1 MSQES
6 RLVVLVDGRP
16 LPDDEARAMW
26 VRFSAWMDEHRGDFD
41 GFAKSEGFVS
51 ARPETRG
58 GKAVLVLST
67 KAGKPGGGAARKP
80 PDGAGRAHG
89 RATKN
94 APGPAKNTKKQTRK

>member
-6 RLVVLVDGRP
+6 RLAVLVDGRP

-67 KAGKPGGGAARKP
+67 KEGKEGKAGGEARKGGGGVKR
-80 PDGAGRAHG
+80 R
-89 RATKN
+89 TKR
-94 APGPAKNTKKQTRK
+94 TKK